1 MRMQADSFFL
11 RFMKREK
18 KMTCA
23 HTHSRACARAGTE
36 FLGLK
41 GGEELVLLDL
51 EAIRQHL
58 A

>member
-1 MRMQADSFFL
+1 V
-11 RFMKREK
+11 KK

-23 HTHSRACARAGTE
+23 HTHSRARARAGTE